1 MFYGKARHFIKN
13 LVSKIRK
20 ALLKFTIMRKTLY
33 TNHLYSFILIT
44 LNKFDM
50 CEKKQTFGCAACF
63 AGGFFF
69 SSPIQPEKRILYP
82 KKNMCFLFESCFN

>member
-1 MFYGKARHFIKN
+1 MVKLDI
-13 LVSKIRK
+13 LSKIWFQK
-20 ALLKFTIMRKTLY
+20 LESPSKIYNYEKDTIHKSSIFF
-33 TNHLYSFILIT
+33 HLT